1 MPVTINGNGSITGLS
16 VGGLGSGVVNDTTL
30 ASNAVTNAKIASGAI
45 TSSSLPSGSVLQVV
59 TASTTSQVN
68 WSSGWTDTGL
78 TANITPNFANSNI
91 IITCFG
97 QTRLAGEYDH
107 GIGFRF
113 IRTPTSDPSSLTA
126 IMTTANNYW
135 QYFYDGNDG
144 PTHDVRG
151 SQTLSVADNTHNS
164 TSSLTYKLQ
173 FHSYRSDEGNSA
185 RFCDNS
191 SRASMQIMEI
201 KV

>member
-1 MPVTINGNGSITGLS
+1 MAITFHPDGRVTGNKLQTEA
-16 VGGLGSGVVNDTTL
+16 GSG
-30 ASNAVTNAKIASGAI
+30 S
-45 TSSSLPSGSVLQVV
+45 SGSVLQVI
-59 TASTTSQVN
+59 TAATTAQVV

-113 IRTPTSDPSSLTA
+113 IRTPSGGSATA

-164 TSSLTYKLQ
+164 TSSLNYKLQ

-185 RFCDNS
+185 RFCDNN